1 MTNYLD
7 FLFQHSKDDQTI
19 FCHGKKNNL
28 PTQLGEIKQHIF
40 LLAHYLKEQK
50 ETSISLYC
58 EDVYHFYI
66 GFFATLISHKS
77 IILPPNN
84 THGVYDDIANSQDIA
99 TLYFDEPQQCFC
111 FNKKP
116 IDFSSNDILV
126 KTKYSPTSAHRAL
139 SVSRRVI
146 TLHRGFDLRSANAYT
161 IKVGRNMVIANI
173 FKDKIDDCLFTQ
185 DIIFF
190 TSGSTGKPKKI
201 TKKFKHLI
209 NEVSILNNFFYLD
222 KEQMV
227 TSSVHHQHL
236 YGFVFYFLWP
246 SLIGQPIYSQ
256 RIELSEELAQ
266 LSTTNHQFIFI
277 SSPALLSRLT
287 FQKNLSNITC
297 FSAGSLLKSE
307 IALSLNKHLKL
318 TINEILGSSETGIIA
333 WRQQLNDPLWQC
345 FDDVRITQ
353 NGDHSLRVYADSFLE
368 PFIDTGD
375 LIELIELNRFILQG
389 RKGRIVKLE
398 DKRLSLTEL
407 ESKLKT
413 HTWVNDCYA
422 LKLEKSREYIGVFIV
437 LSLSG
442 KQQKEHLTV
451 LAFNNTLRHFLSHW
465 FEKILLPKSFR
476 YGDEIPLNSQSKIDH
491 EAILQLFIP

>member
-1 MTNYLD
+1 MKNYLD
-7 FLFQHSKDDQTI
+7 SLFQHFDDDKVI

-28 PTQLGEIKQHIF
+28 PVLLGEIKQIIF
-40 LLAHYLKEQK
+40 SLAHFLSQQK
-50 ETSISLYC
+50 TTSITLYC
-58 EDVYHFYI
+58 DNIYHFYI
-66 GFFATLISHKS
+66 GFFSALITNKS

-84 THGVYDDIANSQDIA
+84 TCGVFEDITNSEDIA
-99 TLYFDEPQQCFC
+99 TLHFDEQRQCFC

-116 IDFSSNDILV
+116 IDLNTNDL
-126 KTKYSPTSAHRAL
+126 
-139 SVSRRVI
+139 
-146 TLHRGFDLRSANAYT
+146 FEN
-161 IKVGRNMVIANI
+161 
-173 FKDKIDDCLFTQ
+173 KINDFLFTT

-201 TKKFKHLI
+201 IKKLKHLV
-209 NEVSILNNFFYLD
+209 NEVNILNNFFKLD
-222 KEQMV
+222 KKQIV

-236 YGFVFYFLWP
+236 YGFIFYFLWP
-246 SLIGQPIYSQ
+246 ALIGRPIYSQ

-266 LSTTNHQFIFI
+266 LSDISHPFIFI

-287 FQKNLSNITC
+287 FEEDLSKITC
-297 FSAGSLLKSE
+297 FSAGSLLKNE
-307 IALSLNKHLKL
+307 VALSLTKHLQL

-345 FDDVRITQ
+345 FDDVQITQ
-353 NGDHSLRVYADSFLE
+353 NKDQTLRVYADSFLE
-368 PFIDTGD
+368 PFIDTD
-375 LIELIELNRFILQG
+375 DIIKLIKSNQFILQG

-407 ESKLKT
+407 EDKLKA
-413 HTWVNDCYA
+413 HTWVDDCYA

-437 LSLSG
+437 LSPSG
-442 KQQKEHLTV
+442 KQQKEHINA

-476 YGDEIPLNSQSKIDH
+476 YGDEIPVNAQSKINC
-491 EAILQLFIP
+491 EAILQLFMC